1 MCKYTPQDDRY
12 LQLKIKLF
20 CHQNK
25 TFHKQIIAN
34 SNKANLKINLW
45 DTK

>member
-1 MCKYTPQDDRY
+1 MTDMAESLTTKNE
-12 LQLKIKLF
+12 LF

-34 SNKANLKINLW
+34 NNKENHKINLW